1 MAYTAVEL
9 IDMKREGQP
18 LPADGIEWLIDA
30 YTRDLVPD
38 YQMAA
43 MAMAIMFNGLEPDE
57 LAVWTAAM
65 IASGDTLDFSDIP
78 VPKIDKHSTGGVGDK
93 ISIPLAPLV
102 AACGMA
108 VPMMSG
114 RGLGH
119 TGGTLDK
126 LESIPGFEPRIDQ
139 KRFHEILAEHHLVLA
154 GQSDTMVPADRK
166 LYALRDATG
175 TVPSIPLISSSIMSK
190 KLSEGL
196 DGLVLDVKT
205 GSGAF
210 MEELEDARELA
221 RTMVGIGTNSGVN
234 TVALITSMEQPLG
247 REVGNANEIAES
259 VAVLRGEGPEDVTEL
274 TFALAEVML
283 ELAGID
289 GGRERL
295 EETVASDA
303 ALQKLKDVAA
313 AHGGDTSV
321 LDNTE
326 LVVFLNKCDLVDD
339 PELIELVELETRE
352 LLTKYGFD
360 GENIPVIR
368 GNAKG
373 ALDHPTD
380 PESSQCIEEL
390 LSAMDRYIPEPK
402 RAIDKP
408 FLMPIEGVHTIDG
421 RGTVATGKIEQGVIT
436 TGKPV
441 EILGLGD
448 VLESVC
454 TAIEAFNRPLDQ
466 GEAGQNVG
474 LLLRGIKSDQIQRGQ
489 VIAAPRTIRPRTKFQ
504 GEVYVLSKEEGGR
517 HTPFFGGYKPQFFFR
532 TTSVTGEVR
541 LPQDREMVLPGDSA
555 VLLVSLDKP
564 VALDI
569 GSRFA
574 IRDGGRTVGSG
585 VITSIEE

>member
-1 MAYTAVEL
+1 MAYTVVEL
-9 IDMKREGQP
+9 IEMKRERQP
-18 LPADGIEWLIDA
+18 LPAEGIEWLIDA

-43 MAMAIMFNGLEPDE
+43 MAMAIVFNGLDPDE

-78 VPKIDKHSTGGVGDK
+78 FPKIDKHSTGGVGDK

-102 AACGMA
+102 AACGIA

-139 KRFHEILAEHHLVLA
+139 QRFHEILAEHHLVLA

-205 GSGAF
+205 GAGAF
-210 MEELEDARELA
+210 MEELDEARELA
-221 RTMVGIGTNSGVN
+221 RTMVGIGVKSGVR

-247 REVGNANEIAES
+247 REVGNANEIEES
-259 VAVLRGEGPEDVTEL
+259 VAVLKGEGPDDVTEL
-274 TFALAEVML
+274 TLALAEVML

-295 EETVASDA
+295 GEAVASGA

-321 LDNTE
+321 LDDTSLLEKAKHEAVITAPASGFVSRCDALTIGLAATRLGAGRERKEDDVDHGVGITLEAKVGDRVAHGDTLAVIRFNDQARWDAQKE
-326 LVVFLNKCDLVDD
+326 RLAAAWSIQSEAPPPRDLVM
-339 PELIELVELETRE
+339 ER
-352 LLTKYGFD
+352 
-360 GENIPVIR
+360 
-368 GNAKG
+368 
-373 ALDHPTD
+373 
-380 PESSQCIEEL
+380 
-390 LSAMDRYIPEPK
+390 
-402 RAIDKP
+402 IDSP
-408 FLMPIEGVHTIDG
+408 
-421 RGTVATGKIEQGVIT
+421 
-436 TGKPV
+436 
-441 EILGLGD
+441 
-448 VLESVC
+448 
-454 TAIEAFNRPLDQ
+454 
-466 GEAGQNVG
+466 
-474 LLLRGIKSDQIQRGQ
+474 QI
-489 VIAAPRTIRPRTKFQ
+489 
-504 GEVYVLSKEEGGR
+504 
-517 HTPFFGGYKPQFFFR
+517 
-532 TTSVTGEVR
+532 
-541 LPQDREMVLPGDSA
+541 
-555 VLLVSLDKP
+555 
-564 VALDI
+564 
-569 GSRFA
+569 
-574 IRDGGRTVGSG
+574 
-585 VITSIEE
+585 